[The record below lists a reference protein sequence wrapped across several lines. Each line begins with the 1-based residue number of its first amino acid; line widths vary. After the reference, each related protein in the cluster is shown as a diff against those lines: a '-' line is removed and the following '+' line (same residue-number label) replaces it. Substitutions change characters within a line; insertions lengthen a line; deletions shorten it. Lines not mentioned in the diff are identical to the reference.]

1 VFALS
6 AGGVVWGVVSAMI
19 VSREIIDFMVA
30 ARDGGWSILEIAA
43 ELGLKPS
50 TVQYYLKRQALE
62 KRVRDIVKKL
72 LEEQDIVEIDVEEVV
87 DKTIRHKE
95 KWNRESYTDI
105 AESYL
110 RRLQK

>member
-1 VFALS
+1 
-6 AGGVVWGVVSAMI
+6 
-19 VSREIIDFMVA
+19 MVA